1 MLREIFEEAI
11 FIYAIINIILFIVYK
26 FTMKNKILHR
36 ILSVINTIGLC
47 LLLGYG
53 FYKIQPLFVIFVPI
67 VFLIELPIS
76 WGLNKELTDEEA
88 SSLVISKGFTPLNEE
103 NKVKL
108 KLGFIHFITF
118 PFFYLLDSWSKA

>member
-1 MLREIFEEAI
+1 MPREIFEEAI
-11 FIYAIINIILFIVYK
+11 FIYAIINIILFTVYK
-26 FTMKNKILHR
+26 FTMKNKIMHC

-88 SSLVISKGFTPLNEE
+88 SSLVITKGFAPLSEE
-103 NKVKL
+103 NKVKI
-108 KLGFIHFITF
+108 KLGFIHFVTF